1 MALSRAEELLF
12 SYLSILVFLFAPFA
26 ALESLF
32 MAMFPI
38 DPATPF
44 RVFPRAGEYPDCPAG
59 VPHLLALLVIM
70 RIPQAV
76 MRRSRAGGE
85 EEEEEE
91 EEVEEEGSGLAVWPL
106 MRRANDG
113 VLEDA
118 GGRDD
123 DVR

>member
-12 SYLSILVFLFAPFA
+12 SHLSILVILFAPFT

-38 DPATPF
+38 DPPTPF

-76 MRRSRAGGE
+76 MRRSRAGG
-85 EEEEEE
+85 
-91 EEVEEEGSGLAVWPL
+91 GGRRRRRGGGGWSGGLA
-106 MRRANDG
+106 A
-113 VLEDA
+113 DA
-118 GGRDD
+118 SR
-123 DVR
+123 V

>member
-12 SYLSILVFLFAPFA
+12 SHLSILVILFAPFT

-38 DPATPF
+38 DPPTPF

-59 VPHLLALLVIM
+59 VPHLLALLAKSCDCHSF
-70 RIPQAV
+70 AV
-76 MRRSRAGGE
+76 RDVLQRGGGRAFLGAGQ
-85 EEEEEE
+85 
-91 EEVEEEGSGLAVWPL
+91 
-106 MRRANDG
+106 ANDG

>member
-12 SYLSILVFLFAPFA
+12 SHLSILVPLFAPFA

-32 MAMFPI
+32 MAIFPI
-38 DPATPF
+38 DPETPF

-76 MRRSRAGGE
+76 TRRSRAGGE

-91 EEVEEEGSGLAVWPL
+91 GGGLAVRPR